1 MPRQIQ
7 TPVKKESR
15 KEKRAA
21 REEWA
26 QNRSSV
32 PSVVLPTILA
42 FAGLILMV
50 IFYGTRAKVVIAENE
65 TPDL

>member
-26 QNRSSV
+26 QNR
-32 PSVVLPTILA
+32 
-42 FAGLILMV
+42 
-50 IFYGTRAKVVIAENE
+50 R
-65 TPDL
+65 

>member
-1 MPRQIQ
+1 MVNQMSTNISYNFHL
-7 TPVKKESR
+7 K
-15 KEKRAA
+15 AFYF
-21 REEWA
+21 
-26 QNRSSV
+26 SSV